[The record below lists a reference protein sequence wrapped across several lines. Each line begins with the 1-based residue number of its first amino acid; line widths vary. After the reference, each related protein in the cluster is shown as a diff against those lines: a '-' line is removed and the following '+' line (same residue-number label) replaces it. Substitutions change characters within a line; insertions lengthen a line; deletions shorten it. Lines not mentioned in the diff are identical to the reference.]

1 MALVPAEAPPSDLE
15 PPAEA
20 SNYYH
25 TADRRNLLGHLS
37 FGVSSYTTSQKFYT
51 SILAPFGVSLVYS
64 DPSRKILG
72 YGFDASHEMINI
84 FERST
89 EARAPGPGTHFA
101 FNAPSREAVR
111 TFWRAGVANGGKCAG
126 EPGIRAHY
134 GANYFA
140 AFLWDPDGFKL
151 EAVFQ
156 DIIKEDEGVSGE
168 VVK

>member
-1 MALVPAEAPPSDLE
+1 MASVPVESLSSNLE
-15 PPAEA
+15 LSAEA

-25 TADRRNLLGHLS
+25 TSDRRNLLGHLS

-64 DPSRKILG
+64 DPTRKILG
-72 YGFDASHEMINI
+72 YGFEAGHEIINL

-89 EARAPGPGTHFA
+89 EARPPGPGTHFA

-111 TFWRAGVANGGKCAG
+111 TFWRAGVANGGQCAG
-126 EPGIRAHY
+126 EPGIRLHY

-156 DIIKEDEGVSGE
+156 ETIKEDKGVVS
-168 VVK
+168 